1 MMRADPTS
9 KQSVHAG
16 RGLGGVFIL
25 GDCGMTR
32 QQGRPASAPGGVQGR
47 ARAAAVSHGALLA
60 IWLLGCTFAAAAP
73 PPATGATNSAPARP
87 EDRAGVSAAPVV
99 PAMRPPTAVTVADAP
114 NDDGGRIVVRWSPSP
129 DDARENAAFAGY
141 LILRAPVPEG
151 PFAEVGRAPR
161 GLGEFLDAEGLRN
174 GTRYWY
180 RVRATGEAEVPAG
193 GEAAAGATE
202 GASASGVPSPV
213 DDISV
218 SGIAG
223 PAVPKGQWFHL
234 GRISMLVAVLVL
246 SGFVLYYIEHARR
259 GGNIFIRKIAGL
271 EAVDEAVGRATEMGR
286 RILYIPGTQDM
297 DQVQTLAGIAIL
309 GRVARLTAEYETSL
323 TVPVSRSLVMVAARE
338 TVKESYLATGR
349 PELYNDDMVYYLTD
363 DQFGYAAALE
373 GIMVREKPATIFM
386 QGSFYAESLI
396 LAETGNSIGAIQ
408 IAGTAQPAQLPFFVA
423 ACDYTLLGEE
433 LFVAGA
439 YLSREPRQLGSIK
452 GQDLAKAVILLVLLA
467 GAVVQTLHLFDF
479 TRLLRAE

>member
-1 MMRADPTS
+1 MTQRR
-9 KQSVHAG
+9 G
-16 RGLGGVFIL
+16 R
-25 GDCGMTR
+25 
-32 QQGRPASAPGGVQGR
+32 QASAPGRVR
-47 ARAAAVSHGALLA
+47 ARSCGAALSYGALLIA
-60 IWLLGCTFAAAAP
+60 WFVYSTFLSATPAQ
-73 PPATGATNSAPARP
+73 ATGATGSAPVGH
-87 EDRAGVSAAPVV
+87 EGRAGVIATHAVS
-99 PAMRPPTAVTVADAP
+99 AMRPPTAITVADAP
-114 NDDGGRIVVRWSPSP
+114 NDDGGRIVIRWSPSP
-129 DDARENAAFAGY
+129 DDARENVAFAGY
-141 LILRAPVPEG
+141 LILRATVPEG
-151 PFAEVGRAPR
+151 PFAEIGRAPR
-161 GLGEFLDAEGLRN
+161 GLAEFLDAEGLRD

-180 RVRATGEAEVPAG
+180 RVRATGETDVQAG
-193 GEAAAGATE
+193 GEVAVGLKE
-202 GASASGVPSPV
+202 GAFTPGTSFLGNEA
-213 DDISV
+213 SV

-223 PAVPKGQWFHL
+223 PAVPKGQWFHF

-246 SGFVLYYIEHARR
+246 SGLVLYYIEHARR

-363 DQFGYAAALE
+363 DQFGYAAAIE

-452 GQDLAKAVILLVLLA
+452 GQDLSKAVILLVLLV
-467 GAVVQTLHLFDF
+467 GALVQTLHLFDF

>member
-1 MMRADPTS
+1 MTPRQGRRGSAPGDVLERSCGATLLRGAFLTACLACS
-9 KQSVHAG
+9 ILAAAGLARTTLAAGSASIDREGGAG
-16 RGLGGVFIL
+16 RG
-25 GDCGMTR
+25 
-32 QQGRPASAPGGVQGR
+32 
-47 ARAAAVSHGALLA
+47 A
-60 IWLLGCTFAAAAP
+60 I
-73 PPATGATNSAPARP
+73 
-87 EDRAGVSAAPVV
+87 PVV

-114 NDDGGRIVVRWSPSP
+114 NDDGGRILVRWSPSP

-141 LILRAPVPEG
+141 LILRATVPEG

-161 GLGEFLDAEGLRN
+161 GLAEFLDAQGLRN

-180 RVRATGEAEVPAG
+180 RVRAAGETEVSAG
-193 GEAAAGATE
+193 GETAVGVKEAA
-202 GASASGVPSPV
+202 SISGVPPPL
-213 DDISV
+213 DDTSV

-286 RILYIPGTQDM
+286 KILYIPGTQDM

-309 GRVARLTAEYETSL
+309 GRVARLTAQYETSL

-349 PELYNDDMVYYLTD
+349 PELYNDDMVFYLTD

-373 GIMVREKPATIFM
+373 GIMVREKPATVFM

-452 GQDLAKAVILLVLLA
+452 GQDLSKAVILLVLLV

>member
-1 MMRADPTS
+1 
-9 KQSVHAG
+9 
-16 RGLGGVFIL
+16 
-25 GDCGMTR
+25 
-32 QQGRPASAPGGVQGR
+32 
-47 ARAAAVSHGALLA
+47 
-60 IWLLGCTFAAAAP
+60 
-73 PPATGATNSAPARP
+73 
-87 EDRAGVSAAPVV
+87 
-99 PAMRPPTAVTVADAP
+99 
-114 NDDGGRIVVRWSPSP
+114 
-129 DDARENAAFAGY
+129 
-141 LILRAPVPEG
+141 
-151 PFAEVGRAPR
+151 
-161 GLGEFLDAEGLRN
+161 
-174 GTRYWY
+174 
-180 RVRATGEAEVPAG
+180 
-193 GEAAAGATE
+193 
-202 GASASGVPSPV
+202 
-213 DDISV
+213 
-218 SGIAG
+218 
-223 PAVPKGQWFHL
+223 
-234 GRISMLVAVLVL
+234 MLVAVLVL
-246 SGFVLYYIEHARR
+246 SGLVLFYIEKARR
-259 GGNIFIRKIAGL
+259 GGTIFIRKIAGL

-286 RILYIPGTQDM
+286 KILYIPGTQDM

-309 GRVARLTAEYETSL
+309 GRVARLTAEYETPL

-338 TVKESYLATGR
+338 TVRESYLATGR

-373 GIMVREKPATIFM
+373 GIMVRDKPATIFM

-452 GQDLAKAVILLVLLA
+452 GQDLAKAVILLVLLV

>member
-1 MMRADPTS
+1 
-9 KQSVHAG
+9 
-16 RGLGGVFIL
+16 
-25 GDCGMTR
+25 
-32 QQGRPASAPGGVQGR
+32 
-47 ARAAAVSHGALLA
+47 
-60 IWLLGCTFAAAAP
+60 
-73 PPATGATNSAPARP
+73 
-87 EDRAGVSAAPVV
+87 
-99 PAMRPPTAVTVADAP
+99 MRPPAAVTVADAP
-114 NDDGGRIVVRWSPSP
+114 NDDGGRIAVRWSPSP

-141 LILRAPVPEG
+141 LILRATAPQG
-151 PFAEVGRAPR
+151 PFAEIGRAPR
-161 GLGEFLDAEGLRN
+161 GLAEFLDAEGLRN

-180 RVRATGEAEVPAG
+180 RVRATGEADVPAG
-193 GEAAAGATE
+193 GEAAVGATE
-202 GASASGVPSPV
+202 SVPDDASN
-213 DDISV
+213 

-223 PAVPKGQWFHL
+223 PAVPKGQWFHR

-246 SGFVLYYIEHARR
+246 SGLVLYYIEHARR
-259 GGNIFIRKIAGL
+259 GGNIFIRTIAGL

-286 RILYIPGTQDM
+286 KILYIPGTQDM

-349 PELYNDDMVYYLTD
+349 PELYNDDMVFYLTD

-452 GQDLAKAVILLVLLA
+452 GQDLAKAVILVVLLV